1 MFFDFSNKGLKMNIA
16 IDSHKITYHPEQ
28 LQDVIN
34 GKVIAPIYVE
44 VSPSSYCN
52 HACIFCGDDYRR
64 IGSTLLGAEI
74 LLQALVGL
82 NRNGTKA
89 VCFAGDGEPLK
100 HPELLKIIGTAAGFL
115 ECSMS
120 TNGELGSCEFWEKA
134 IWYLDWVRFSVDA
147 GTPDT
152 FLQIHRSNEFET
164 VVQNIKWA
172 VWAKR
177 MGRSAQIPKLPKGY
191 GVYAVQGIYPSCDI
205 EVQFVY
211 LPENKYDLPIFL
223 ELFLDIG
230 VDYLIIKPYSYAPN
244 SLHQK
249 KILYSKTDIDF
260 ISATVATFN
269 SEKILFR
276 KGSFLSANDPPRIG
290 HCYALPFWG
299 YITAQGDFY
308 ACSTFIGNDK
318 FLCGN
323 IHKDSIDDILYGE
336 RRRNVIKYAKTELN
350 CMSLCRSNCRMA
362 RINEHIAVMINQE
375 KGLGFI

>member
-1 MFFDFSNKGLKMNIA
+1 MNIA
-16 IDSHKITYHPEQ
+16 IDSHKITYHPAQ

-34 GKVIAPIYVE
+34 GKLIAPIYME
-44 VSPSSYCN
+44 VSPSSCCN

-64 IGSTLLGAEI
+64 AGSTLIDTEI
-74 LLQALVGL
+74 LLKALVDL
-82 NRNGTKA
+82 SRNGTKA

-100 HPELLKIIGTAAGFL
+100 HPELSKIAGTSAGFL

-120 TNGELGSCEFWEKA
+120 TNGELGTKEFWEKA
-134 IWYLDWVRFSVDA
+134 VWYLDWIRFSIDA
-147 GTPDT
+147 GTNDT
-152 FLQIHRSNEFET
+152 FYQVHRSDEFDT
-164 VVQNIKWA
+164 VIQNVKWA
-172 VWAKR
+172 VLAKK
-177 MGRSAQIPKLPKGY
+177 MGRAAEVPKLQKGY
-191 GVYAVQGIYPSCDI
+191 GVYAVAGIYPACDI

-211 LPENKYDLPIFL
+211 LPENKYDLPSFL

-244 SLHQK
+244 SLNQK
-249 KILYSKTDIDF
+249 KVLYSKTDIDF
-260 ISATVATFN
+260 ISATIATFN

-276 KGSFLSANDPPRIG
+276 KGSFLSANDPPRTEY
-290 HCYALPFWG
+290 CYALPFWG

-323 IHKDSIDDILYGE
+323 IYKDSIDEILFGE
-336 RRRNVIKYAKTELN
+336 RRWNAVEYAKTELD
-350 CMSLCRSNCRMA
+350 CKSLCRSNCRMA
-362 RINEHIAVMINQE
+362 RINEHIDVMIRQE